1 MTMGKD
7 FIPRRCQ
14 GESIACSQ
22 DQNILKSYPSNSG
35 GRREALDAELSR
47 IIEFYQ
53 EDTGSQRLALPAF
66 GEIFYNLSSDLS
78 EALGL
83 LSVSVSNVEAP
94 AVFKILYVRAVNLV
108 ESMLISILIKA
119 IVIRPGLRARFKISS
134 LEGGLSSGSH
144 EEISSEERGV
154 AVDVASSLS
163 LKTFC
168 NYEYLLIEVFGA
180 RLEMLNFT
188 AIDRIF
194 AKRDDLL
201 VRHGRCIEGQ
211 SAQVTSEEVERVIAT
226 LRDFAVDLNI
236 NIYHSVFDHNSSD
249 I

>member
-1 MTMGKD
+1 M
-7 FIPRRCQ
+7 
-14 GESIACSQ
+14 
-22 DQNILKSYPSNSG
+22 
-35 GRREALDAELSR
+35 
-47 IIEFYQ
+47 
-53 EDTGSQRLALPAF
+53 
-66 GEIFYNLSSDLS
+66 
-78 EALGL
+78 
-83 LSVSVSNVEAP
+83 
-94 AVFKILYVRAVNLV
+94 
-108 ESMLISILIKA
+108 
-119 IVIRPGLRARFKISS
+119 
-134 LEGGLSSGSH
+134 
-144 EEISSEERGV
+144 